1 MDEGRG
7 GMFAWLGYRGGAGQ
21 VAWVLHRLT
30 GVGVLL
36 FFAIHVVDTMFIAY
50 GPELYNKVMAIY
62 RKPLFR
68 YGEIALA
75 AALLY
80 HAINGIRIT
89 ILDFWPELGRKQR
102 ALFYAEMVLFAI
114 IFVPGAIFMLKSFVK
129 F

>member
-36 FFAIHVVDTMFIAY
+36 FFVIHVVDTMFIGY
-50 GPELYNKVMAIY
+50 GPELYNKVMALY
-62 RKPLFR
+62 RMPVFR

-80 HAINGIRIT
+80 HALNGTRIT

-114 IFVPGAIFMLKSFVK
+114 IFVPGAILMLKSFVK

>member
-36 FFAIHVVDTMFIAY
+36 FFVIHVVDTMFIAY

-62 RKPLFR
+62 RMPVFR

-80 HAINGIRIT
+80 HALNGTRIT

-114 IFVPGAIFMLKSFVK
+114 IFVPGAILMLKSFVK

>member
-7 GMFAWLGYRGGAGQ
+7 GIFAWLGYRGGPGQ
-21 VAWVLHRLT
+21 LAWVLHRVT
-30 GVGVLL
+30 GIGVLL
-36 FFAIHVVDTMFIAY
+36 FFVIHVVDTMFICY
-50 GPELYNKVMAIY
+50 GPELYNKVMALY
-62 RKPLFR
+62 RLPLFR

-102 ALFYAEMVLFAI
+102 ALFYAEMVLFTV
-114 IFVPGAIFMLKSFVK
+114 IFVPGALWMLKSFVK

>member
-1 MDEGRG
+1 MEEDRGRV
-7 GMFAWLGYRGGAGQ
+7 FEWVGYRGGSGQ

-30 GVGVLL
+30 GIGVLV
-36 FFAIHVVDTMFIAY
+36 FFVIHVADTMFVTY
-50 GPELYNKVMAIY
+50 GPGLYNKVMAIY
-62 RKPLFR
+62 RTPLFR

-75 AALLY
+75 AAVLY

-102 ALFYAEMVLFAI
+102 VLFYAGMVLFGL
-114 IFVPGAIFMLKSFVK
+114 IFVPGAIWMLKSFVK